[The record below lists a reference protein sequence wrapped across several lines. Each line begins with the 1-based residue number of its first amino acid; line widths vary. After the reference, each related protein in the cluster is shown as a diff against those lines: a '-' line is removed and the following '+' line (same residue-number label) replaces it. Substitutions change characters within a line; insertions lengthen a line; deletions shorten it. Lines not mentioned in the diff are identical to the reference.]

1 MQLQNDICSFIALSP
16 NKPNTC
22 YQELIIVG
30 GESVFRSTGL
40 YKISTWKL
48 KGFTIRNC
56 IQSGSP
62 SRKLKRQ
69 DPSSKAKLSGM
80 SPASQVKWK
89 RNALM
94 EQEVIKVP
102 QSTEV
107 TLSEEQYKEM
117 STTIV
122 SRIEEISKDELEM
135 VFAEGD
141 AHGVGAQMWI
151 TDKGEQLKQ
160 FSEDQARN
168 SKLFPAEIRLV
179 SFVFTYRNW

>member
-1 MQLQNDICSFIALSP
+1 
-16 NKPNTC
+16 
-22 YQELIIVG
+22 
-30 GESVFRSTGL
+30 
-40 YKISTWKL
+40 
-48 KGFTIRNC
+48 
-56 IQSGSP
+56 
-62 SRKLKRQ
+62 
-69 DPSSKAKLSGM
+69 M